1 MAWLGSFR
9 GRCTSRMFCG
19 LLLSLV
25 CCRFCTAGAQTA
37 PQAPDFTKTPYP
49 RIAMLWASI
58 RGDNSLEAMARHDL
72 IMAGFGQFGLK
83 LDREPKGLADGYT
96 PESVAVARDRVARL
110 RKLNPDAVI
119 LGDLPFY
126 EYPDDWLPEDHEWW
140 LRKDGKRQQ
149 FWPGTHRMDWGNEQY
164 RRHVVSQTAAL
175 KEIGVDGVFY
185 DNLRN
190 EPQPW
195 VAFLKAVREA
205 VGDDFLILVNAGYA
219 VGEYDF
225 AAPYLNGFMYE
236 SGWSH
241 NRTQWDDCI
250 RKMQRTQTLL
260 RQPTISLIERF
271 EETRDHAG
279 WPGDAKRGQKPPA
292 DPAAMRWSL
301 CYALTIGDFYYL
313 FSDNTSHR
321 HDWQPQYD
329 VKIGPPLGPGEQVS
343 SHVWKRRYEK
353 AKVVVNLPGAPG
365 PYVLK
370 LGQPTKDALTG
381 ETATKF
387 TIPPGDGRILLHD

>member
-72 IMAGFGQFGLK
+72 IMAGFGHYGLK
-83 LDREPKGLADGYT
+83 LYREPKGLADGYT

-329 VKIGPPLGPGEQVS
+329 VKIGPPLGPGAIVS
-343 SHVWKRRYEK
+343 SHVSNRRYEK
-353 AKVVVNLPGAPG
+353 GKVVVNLPGAPG
-365 PYVLK
+365 PYVLE